1 MYNINTGRKHEKNK
15 AQGSL
20 TVEAAFVIPL
30 CFYVLI
36 MFLYLFLY
44 QYTQLMVYQAML
56 YASEQI
62 YEKGT
67 IAAYIEKS
75 GIFED
80 TVSVIT
86 GDDTEEFRYIL
97 SLEEEYL
104 AGAIGTAYIK
114 ELMTDYF
121 DDNDIELDLIRE
133 GEKGI
138 SLNSSHA
145 YGGNEKIV
153 IRAEYLFEFPLT
165 IFSNKNR
172 HVVQYFEMNG
182 FFGWGWEES
191 REFYDEPETD
201 DGEDASDETV
211 YVTENGTVYHTDRN
225 CTYIN
230 VKLKKAALSEIPFLR
245 SKSSAIYYP
254 CESCGDVPSGKMVYI
269 TDYGTRY
276 HFDKE
281 CSRIERDVKEISK
294 EYAESEG
301 MGECKKCG
309 NG

>member
-1 MYNINTGRKHEKNK
+1 MDKINTGRKVEEKRVH
-15 AQGSL
+15 GSL

-30 CFYVLI
+30 CFFVLVL
-36 MFLYLFLY
+36 FLYLFLF
-44 QYTQLMVYQAML
+44 QYTQLMVYQSML

-75 GIFED
+75 RIFED
-80 TVSVIT
+80 TVSIIT
-86 GDDTEEFRYIL
+86 GDDTEEFQYIL
-97 SLEEEYL
+97 NLEEEYL
-104 AGAIGTAYIK
+104 AGTIGTAYIK

-138 SLNSSHA
+138 SLNSSYA
-145 YGGNEKIV
+145 YAGNEKIV
-153 IRAEYLFEFPLT
+153 IKAEYSFEFPIA
-165 IFSNKNR
+165 IFNNKSR
-172 HVVQYFEMNG
+172 HVEQYFEMNG
-182 FFGWGWEES
+182 FFGWGWEKS
-191 REFYDEPETD
+191 KEFYDEPED
-201 DGEDASDETV
+201 DNEEETPEDTV

-230 VKLKKAALSEIPFLR
+230 VKLKKVSLNEIPFLR
-245 SKSSAIYYP
+245 SKSNAIYYP
-254 CESCGDVPSGKMVYI
+254 CESCGDISSGKMVYI

-281 CSRIERDVKEISK
+281 CGRIERDVTEISK
-294 EYAESEG
+294 EYAESKG

-309 NG
+309 KD